1 MPSRRETDG
10 SHTVRRTRSLSSS
23 RLVSKNTSAVAEIGS
38 RYRTTLSY
46 PREKQF
52 TQAPIPDKL
61 RRMAKRYQK
70 KSSTH
75 KKREKKGHGPTRNT
89 VGGGQ
94 TTGVMGNMVGGF
106 RRAVGSES
114 SKDSKGGSLLWTA
127 VLVTAAIAIVA
138 WNFAR

>member
-10 SHTVRRTRSLSSS
+10 SRTVPRMHRPNSS
-23 RLVSKNTSAVAEIGS
+23 RLVSKNTSAAAEIGS

-52 TQAPIPDKL
+52 TLAPIPDKL
-61 RRMAKRYQK
+61 RGMAKRYQK
-70 KSSTH
+70 KSSTN
-75 KKREKKGHGPTRNT
+75 KKREKKGHGPSRNT